1 MKEIIKF
8 LVGIF
13 VLLFSLNANAQSKTG
28 TDYFAGKWDVLIKG
42 TPNGDV
48 KMFIVLKTGDTAMTG
63 LVQDSTGIEM
73 SKIDKI
79 DLNGDTITIYFSAQ
93 GYDVN
98 ITMNKKDDDHIAG
111 SLMSMF
117 AVDGDRVKVI
127 K

>member
-1 MKEIIKF
+1 MKKEIKF

-13 VLLFSLNANAQSKTG
+13 VLLLSLNAKAQSKTG
-28 TDYFAGKWDVLIKG
+28 TDYFAGKWNVLIKG

-48 KMFIVLKTGDTAMTG
+48 KMFVVLKTGDTAMTG
-63 LVQDSTGIEM
+63 VVQDSTGNEM
-73 SKIDKI
+73 SRIDKI

-117 AVDGDRVKVI
+117 AVDGDRVKVL